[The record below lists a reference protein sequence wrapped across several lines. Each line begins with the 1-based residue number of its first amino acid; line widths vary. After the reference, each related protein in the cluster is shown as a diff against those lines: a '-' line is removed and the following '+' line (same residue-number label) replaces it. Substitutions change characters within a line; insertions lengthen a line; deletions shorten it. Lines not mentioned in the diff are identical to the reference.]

1 MTRAKKRKLT
11 ITLSADWRA
20 GLKAAGKTAAKG
32 IKTGRYQG
40 EVLNFETPAILFSQ
54 LTEKR
59 WELVR
64 LLQTIGPVGVR
75 ELARQAGRGVR
86 RVHDDAQALIEL
98 GLIEKTDERKL
109 VCPYADIHVDMHVR
123 AA

>member
-1 MTRAKKRKLT
+1 MTEAKKRKLI

-20 GLKAAGKTAAKG
+20 GLKAAGKAAGKG
-32 IKTGRYQG
+32 IERGRYQG
-40 EVLNFETPAILFSQ
+40 EVLNFETPAILFGR

-59 WELVR
+59 WELLR

-75 ELARQAGRGVR
+75 GLAHQAGRGVR

-98 GLIEKTDERKL
+98 GLVEKMDDRKL
-109 VCPYADIHVDMHVR
+109 MCPYVDIHVDMHVR
-123 AA
+123 TA

>member
-20 GLKAAGKTAAKG
+20 GLKAAGKAAAKG

-40 EVLNFETPAILFSQ
+40 EVLNFESPAILFGR

-86 RVHDDAQALIEL
+86 RVHDDAQVLIEL
-98 GLIEKTDERKL
+98 GLIEKTDDRKL